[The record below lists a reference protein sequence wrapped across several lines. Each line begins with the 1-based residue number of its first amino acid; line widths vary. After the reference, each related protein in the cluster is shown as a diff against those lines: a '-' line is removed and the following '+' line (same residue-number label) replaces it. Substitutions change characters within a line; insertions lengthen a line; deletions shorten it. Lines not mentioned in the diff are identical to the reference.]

1 MLWLGVLGRRKIAA
15 LEARI
20 EGFES
25 ALQKLHEDFRALDLE
40 MTNQVDR
47 LAGIAKRFTGRKGG
61 RPPNPPEAPAEADAD
76 AESHPLATPNGFNR
90 HVL

>member
-1 MLWLGVLGRRKIAA
+1 MFWLGPLGRRKIGKLDAQVAA
-15 LEARI
+15 LNER
-20 EGFES
+20 
-25 ALQKLHEDFRALDLE
+25 LDKLHEEFRMLDLE

-61 RPPNPPEAPAEADAD
+61 RPRETNGEADAE
-76 AESHPLATPNGFNR
+76 AEGNAQLGFSR